1 MSAASA
7 PTPAAVADARAS
19 LRRAR
24 RVVVKL
30 GSAVLCGDGF
40 APRDEAFALHAAAI
54 AHACERGCEVV
65 LVSSGAVGLGRG
77 EARQPPGDPTP
88 RFGKQALAAIGQ
100 PLLMSRWRSHFASHG
115 LGVAQL
121 LLTHG
126 DLGDRGRF
134 LHARRVT
141 AELLAAGMVPVV
153 NENDTVAIEELRF
166 GDNDALAAQV
176 AAAIGA
182 DLLVLL
188 TEVDGLYTADP
199 RHDPAAVRIAALRA
213 DDPAA
218 LAATAGGTRS
228 ELGTGGMRSKV
239 VAADKAAAVGIPT
252 VVAHGG
258 RPGVLAQVLA
268 GADEGTLFLPGR
280 RRLSARRK
288 WLATSVR
295 TRGALHLDAGAADA
309 LLLQGRSLLPV
320 GVARVEG
327 RFGVGDAV
335 RIVGPDGQTL
345 GRGLC
350 RYASEDA
357 AAVAGLRSEAITA
370 RLGWLPAR
378 ELVHRDDFLPA
389 RGRAS
394 GGGG

>member
-1 MSAASA
+1 VQ
-7 PTPAAVADARAS
+7 TPSRAAVADARAS

-40 APRDEAFALHAAAI
+40 APRDAAFALHADAI
-54 AHACERGCEVV
+54 AQACADGREVV

-77 EARQPPGDPTP
+77 EAGQPPTDPAP

-100 PLLMSRWRSHFASHG
+100 PLLMSRWRTHFGQHG
-115 LGVAQL
+115 RSVAQL

-141 AELLAAGMVPVV
+141 AELLAAGVVPIV
-153 NENDTVAIEELRF
+153 NENDTIAIEELRF

-188 TEVDGLYTADP
+188 TEVDGLYDADP
-199 RHDPAAVRIAALRA
+199 RENPAAKQIPALAA

-218 LAATAGGTRS
+218 IAATASGGRS
-228 ELGTGGMRSKV
+228 DLGTGGMRSKV
-239 VAADKAAAVGIPT
+239 LAAAKAAAVGIPT
-252 VVAHGG
+252 VVAHGA
-258 RPGVLAQVLA
+258 RPGVLAQVLD
-268 GADEGTLFLPGR
+268 GAPEGTLFLPGR
-280 RRLSARRK
+280 SRLSARRK

-295 TRGALHLDAGAADA
+295 TRGTLHLDDGAARA
-309 LLLQGRSLLPV
+309 LLLEGRSLLPV
-320 GVARVEG
+320 GVRRVEG

-335 RIVGPDGQTL
+335 RVLGPDGTLL

-350 RYASEDA
+350 RYTSEDA
-357 AAVAGLRSEAITA
+357 TAVVGLRSDAIA
-370 RLGWLPAR
+370 ERLGWLPAR

-389 RGRAS
+389 AIGREPAA
-394 GGGG
+394 